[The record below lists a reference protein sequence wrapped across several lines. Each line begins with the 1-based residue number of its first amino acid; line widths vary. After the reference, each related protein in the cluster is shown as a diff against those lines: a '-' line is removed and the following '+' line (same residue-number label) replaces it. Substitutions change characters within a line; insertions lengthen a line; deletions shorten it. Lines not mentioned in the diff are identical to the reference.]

1 MYIIL
6 VYYYV
11 IICKNYIKLHN
22 NYAILHNTFLQFK
35 ASQVKFTTFQIFNF
49 LNFQT
54 QKFCVFG
61 LCPAKRENYFLDL
74 EIYNLFFYNHIFLY
88 VNI

>member
-11 IICKNYIKLHN
+11 ILCKNYIK
-22 NYAILHNTFLQFK
+22 LHNTFLQFK
-35 ASQVKFTTFQIFNF
+35 ASQVKFTTFQNFNF

-54 QKFCVFG
+54 QKFCVF
-61 LCPAKRENYFLDL
+61 ENYFLDL
-74 EIYNLFFYNHIFLY
+74 KI
-88 VNI
+88 